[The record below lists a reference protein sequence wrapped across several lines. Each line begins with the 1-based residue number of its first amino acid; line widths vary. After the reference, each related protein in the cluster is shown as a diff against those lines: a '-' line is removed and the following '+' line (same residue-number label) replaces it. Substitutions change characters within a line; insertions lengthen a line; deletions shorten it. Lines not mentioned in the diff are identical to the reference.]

1 MFGPSGATRTRGF
14 HIPNVAPY
22 QLGYTRIFGCHDY
35 STKIVRLKVFPV
47 CGHLC
52 GQREFLTRLCCL
64 EKSSKRPCCKGFRAL
79 AVSIVDRRGNAPKP
93 PALPTALIPVIGF
106 LSGWAYSPK
115 PGVITALRHPEI
127 CGRRPEGR
135 YPLIVPYFFPGRKV
149 KTKLFPPAT
158 TRRRRTGA
166 PAAMAEYCA

>member
-1 MFGPSGATRTRGF
+1 MWRPTNWATPGYLVVVIITRKS
-14 HIPNVAPY
+14 
-22 QLGYTRIFGCHDY
+22 CD
-35 STKIVRLKVFPV
+35 SKSFPV
-47 CGHLC
+47 CGQSC
-52 GQREFLTRLCCL
+52 GQSRFPAWFADPA
-64 EKSSKRPCCKGFRAL
+64 KSRKRPCFRCFRASAVL
-79 AVSIVDRRGNAPKP
+79 AMDEKTYAHKP